1 VEVHHIRKHKGN
13 NEHNPERMIALCA
26 TCHRKAR
33 NPQDEVSRRIARL
46 YLRTGKPDEAK
57 VSRPVWE
64 EA

>member
-1 VEVHHIRKHKGN
+1 
-13 NEHNPERMIALCA
+13 MIALCA
-26 TCHRKAR
+26 SCHRKAR
-33 NPQDEVSRRIARL
+33 NPQNEVSRKLARL